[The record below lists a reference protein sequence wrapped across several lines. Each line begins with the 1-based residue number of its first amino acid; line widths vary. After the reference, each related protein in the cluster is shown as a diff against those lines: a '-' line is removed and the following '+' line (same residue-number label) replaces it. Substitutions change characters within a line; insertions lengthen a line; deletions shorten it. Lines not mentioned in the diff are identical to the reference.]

1 MKYYFQVKCNIF
13 MSQKSNKKGVII
25 LQENDIPIGN
35 IPNLKETPLDHTP
48 ARRLFIIYLVK
59 ILHS

>member
-1 MKYYFQVKCNIF
+1 